1 MKNPDPSHSELAL
14 PDVVMQSLES
24 GGCIQLLLCKPID
37 KQVSSF
43 KKVTVRPLVIKGKP
57 HYQFAFLRGRQE
69 VHENLMREESVL
81 RIKELWKV
89 HFREGYLF
97 TQQADYHFR
106 KTKQGNISLK
116 KHAPTKALRPEA
128 ETHNRTK
135 QYLIPEG
142 VPCAFLEAIGV
153 MTGSGKVKSAQYHKF
168 RQINRYMEFI
178 NDIVP
183 SLSGS
188 GELNIVDFGCGKSYL
203 TFATHYLFTEILK
216 RKVNITG
223 LDLKQ
228 SVVTHCQQIADDLRC
243 DGLTFKTGDISRF
256 QSGSKKCD
264 LSISLHACDT
274 ATDAAI
280 AAAVCADTDVIMA
293 VPCCQHE
300 IFQQISGVS
309 QAGLLKHGILK
320 EKTASLVTDALRAL
334 VLEIC
339 GYRTQVIEFIETEHT
354 PKNLLI
360 RAVKRQPRLPLRELR
375 ELIQQFRSLKD
386 QYGINTF
393 YLEQALGERFEKLCQ
408 MPGYAMTGID
418 G

>member
-1 MKNPDPSHSELAL
+1 MNPDLSHSELAL
-14 PDVVMQSLES
+14 PEIVMQSLES
-24 GGCIQLLLCKPID
+24 GDCIQLLLCKPVE
-37 KQVSSF
+37 KQVSTL
-43 KKVTVRPLVIKGKP
+43 KKVTLRPLVIKGKP
-57 HYQFAFLRGRQE
+57 HYQFALLRGRQE
-69 VHENLMREESVL
+69 VHENLLREESFL
-81 RIKELWKV
+81 RIMELWSE
-89 HFREGYLF
+89 HFLEGYLF

-106 KTKQGNISLK
+106 KSKQGNISMK
-116 KHAPTKALRPEA
+116 KHAPTKAQQPETEA
-128 ETHNRTK
+128 HNRPK

-142 VPCAFLEAIGV
+142 VPCSFLEAIGV
-153 MTGSGKVKSAQYHKF
+153 MTHAGKVKSAQYRKF

-216 RKVNITG
+216 RRVNITG

-228 SVVTHCQQIADDLRC
+228 SVVTHCQQIADDLKC
-243 DGLTFKTGDISRF
+243 DGLAFNTGDISRF
-256 QSGSKKCD
+256 QFGSRKCD

-280 AAAVCADTDVIMA
+280 AAAVLAETDVIMA

-300 IFQQISGVS
+300 IFQQISS
-309 QAGLLKHGILK
+309 MPQAGLLKHGILK

-360 RAVKRQPRLPLRELR
+360 RAVKRQTRLPMREFR
-375 ELIQQFRSLKD
+375 ELIHQFRSLKD
-386 QYGINTF
+386 LYSINTF
-393 YLEQALGERFEKLCQ
+393 SLEQGLGEGFQNLCRKS
-408 MPGYAMTGID
+408 GHAMTGID